1 MAGALALLRVTLQD
15 RALGLGLSAVGLM
28 LLVHS
33 LFYAGFFEDPLTW
46 GVLAVSA
53 GALAVTPPIRNDNT
67 LLAH

>member
-1 MAGALALLRVTLQD
+1 
-15 RALGLGLSAVGLM
+15 M

-53 GALAVTPPIRNDNT
+53 AVLVSSSRTPAEGVRFAVAKPWAMSASAVTAPTRNDNT